1 MTEAWVP
8 LVKSP
13 TSGPQFPPS
22 RVGLSG
28 ADESEVL
35 AQTAGT
41 ASAREVEHRVGAKVA
56 AS

>member
-8 LVKSP
+8 LLKSP

-28 ADESEVL
+28 ADETEVL
-35 AQTAGT
+35 AQMAGT
-41 ASAREVEHRVGAKVA
+41 ASAQEVEHRVGAKAVA
-56 AS
+56 S